1 MAFEVQSELAT
12 TAAACFE
19 AFFAAPNRFVNPV
32 APRGYSGGLNAET
45 VPEALVNAIQR
56 TRKGG
61 ADLPVL
67 LPFGKSTDGPVTW
80 YACTRDKTGARAVR
94 AELEAFIGPGF
105 ADFDLTTVARTHADD
120 VLEQHGFHS
129 VRFTAIRATF
139 DRHIV
144 EQWGT
149 YWALLERR
157 PKRRRLEHRTFAQ
170 LRAAL
175 DWALIAKNEPEAR
188 AAVAALREQH
198 GLSAENRA
206 FLEIRIAAAFGRWTE
221 ILAHDNFPYLLKLRL
236 PPETFGDVW
245 EALYETWLRPK
256 EQSGDVVRLM
266 AAFEAEVRPAAGHLL
281 RSLGRSRRP
290 AALKSFLL
298 HELTQA
304 QPSVDLCRQWIAE
317 LGDDSFGPATLAI
330 GNRIRALTPKHGF
343 DAARDDMDLERYEQA
358 YDLLWSLEDSPEV
371 LSALL
376 RCAKEIDDPQRAE
389 QTVVR
394 VKASAPAISAV
405 VQQTRARLLGD
416 VTSLAA
422 TKPPESLEAQ
432 LRVEAEAEPIAAD
445 NVVEFWR
452 ELANTDA
459 LTKIDD
465 AMARLL
471 VQGMEDEVLSNSGT
485 FDALL
490 PIWFGWIIER
500 TKPHAPF
507 IPLYNSL
514 LDTVWVRDRYGE
526 SELDLIKQAALHV
539 VMAGPTPDQ
548 YVQLMERLLSI
559 FDEVRSPRY
568 MPWALDLADALVIA
582 PTRDEQARNRL
593 LVAILSAG
601 CEHSTRLADAQKALL
616 LMLASEASI
625 PFTLP
630 TQEVAKFDEPETS
643 ASEARV
649 MIYSLDSQATQR
661 AMNILQTL
669 NPKLKVTTNCDTE
682 CTPRLRQHARHAD
695 YVFFVSS
702 VATHQAF
709 FCIKDSLRNPDS
721 LCQVQGTGTTR
732 IVESV
737 MRRVHGL
744 GALDG

>member
-1 MAFEVQSELAT
+1 MASEVQSELAQ
-12 TAAACFE
+12 TAAAFLE
-19 AFFAAPNRFVNPV
+19 EFFAVPNRFANPFASCGDTCGPTV
-32 APRGYSGGLNAET
+32 EE

-56 TRKGG
+56 MYNGG
-61 ADLPVL
+61 IDLPVL
-67 LPFGKSTDGPVTW
+67 LPFRSSADDPLTW
-80 YACTRDKTGARAVR
+80 YACARDKPGERAVR
-94 AELEAFIGPGF
+94 ADLDAFIGPGF
-105 ADFDLTTVARTHADD
+105 ADFDIAMVARTHADD
-120 VLEQHGFHS
+120 VFEKHGFHAI
-129 VRFTAIRATF
+129 RFTAIRASF
-139 DRHIV
+139 DKHIA
-144 EQWGT
+144 EQWRL

-157 PKRRRLEHRTFAQ
+157 PIRRTLEHRTFAQ

-175 DWALIAKNEPEAR
+175 DWALLAKNEPEAR

-206 FLEIRIAAAFGRWTE
+206 FLEIRIAAAFGRWGE
-221 ILAHDNFPYLLKLRL
+221 ILAQDNFPYLLKLRL

-245 EALYETWLRPK
+245 EALYETWLRPM
-256 EQSGDVVRLM
+256 EQSGDVGHLM

-290 AALKSFLL
+290 AALKCFLL
-298 HELTQA
+298 HELSQA
-304 QPSVDLCRQWIAE
+304 QPSVDLCTQWFAK
-317 LGDDSFGPATLAI
+317 LGDDAFGPATPAI
-330 GNRIRALTPKHGF
+330 GKLVQKLTPKHGF
-343 DAARDDMDLERYEQA
+343 DAAREDMDLERYEQA
-358 YDLLWSLEDSPEV
+358 YDLLWSLEDSAEV
-371 LSALL
+371 LGALL
-376 RCAKEIDDPQRAE
+376 RCAKEIDDPSRAE
-389 QTVVR
+389 QTVER
-394 VKASAPAISAV
+394 VQASGAAISAA
-405 VQQTRARLLGD
+405 VQETRARLLGD
-416 VTSLAA
+416 VTRLAA

-432 LRVEAEAEPIAAD
+432 LRVEAESEPAAAD
-445 NVVEFWR
+445 NVVELWR
-452 ELANTDA
+452 ELASTDA
-459 LTKIDD
+459 LTKIDG
-465 AMARLL
+465 AMARRL
-471 VQGMEDEVLSNSGT
+471 VQTMEDEVLSNSGT

-490 PIWFGWIIER
+490 PVWFSWIVER

-507 IPLYNSL
+507 IPVYSSL
-514 LDTVWVRDRYGE
+514 LDTIWVRDRYGE

-559 FDEVRSPRY
+559 FDATRSPRY
-568 MPWALDLADALVIA
+568 MPWALDLADALMIA

-601 CEHSTRLADAQKALL
+601 SEYSARLADAQKALL
-616 LMLASEASI
+616 LLLASETSI
-625 PFTLP
+625 PFTILTP
-630 TQEVAKFDEPETS
+630 EVSKFDEPETL

-661 AMNILQTL
+661 AMNVLQTV

-709 FCIKDSLRNPDS
+709 FCIKDALRNPDS
-721 LCQVQGTGTTR
+721 LCQVLGTGTTR

-737 MRRVHGL
+737 MRRVQGL
-744 GALDG
+744 G